1 MADKDGSKTVDRNE
15 LKEFLEATCDN
26 DTLAFLKTYI
36 FDVAKP
42 KQFVTQEGLRRERIL
57 RAEGEINSMLEL
69 NRIVD
74 LSKVEDKKLTLRDL
88 MNKEKVKAM
97 PEVNIETLPNDF
109 KVDHDLCRKL
119 AHELFVGIDVNQSGV
134 ISKIELK
141 RYTIKTMTAIK
152 PDFVFDEEDFEKGF
166 KVLAAENGKEL
177 VIQDLV
183 RLTRVSLQR
192 SGALSVNE

>member
-119 AHELFVGIDVNQSGV
+119 AH
-134 ISKIELK
+134 
-141 RYTIKTMTAIK
+141 
-152 PDFVFDEEDFEKGF
+152 
-166 KVLAAENGKEL
+166 
-177 VIQDLV
+177 
-183 RLTRVSLQR
+183 
-192 SGALSVNE
+192 